1 MVTPSSGGSIKVV
14 HYALDEVSVDGG
26 MDVILR
32 GVIDQVSLQGIKVD
46 DYQREILSGV
56 RFESLV
62 EAFQRGDRV
71 QDITLGMRGARVM
84 ERSDAIYL
92 QDDVF
97 VIDGL
102 QRIQAA
108 IRAMRE
114 KPDTVVRLGA
124 VIYFDTK
131 YEWERKQFE
140 ILNLHRTKVSP
151 NVLLRNMRTTYPVIA
166 TLFSMSG
173 DDKGFTLHDRVCWTQ
188 RMRRSDVVSALTMI
202 KTLGALHA
210 HVGSGRSNKIDEL
223 MPGLQQIMER
233 VGRNTFRDNTR
244 AFFDLVDACWGI
256 RQATYNGSPQLR
268 GTFLRCLAMVF
279 SKHAQY
285 FFKDNRLVIDADTR
299 RKLGQFPVADQH
311 VASLAGSSGKG
322 SEILYILIINHIN
335 KGRRTR
341 RLIEV
346 ETVDVGDDDA
356 DTDTEDQNGEE

>member
-1 MVTPSSGGSIKVV
+1 MVTPGSGSIKVV
-14 HYALDEVSVDGG
+14 HYALDEISVDGG
-26 MDVILR
+26 TDIILR
-32 GVIDQVSLQGIKVD
+32 GVIDQESLSGIKVD
-46 DYQREILSGV
+46 HYQREILSGV
-56 RFESLV
+56 RFNSLV
-62 EAFQRGDRV
+62 EAFQKGDRV

-84 ERSDAIYL
+84 ERGGAIYL

-102 QRIQAA
+102 QRIQTAM
-108 IRAMRE
+108 RAMHE

-124 VIYFDTK
+124 VIYFNTE
-131 YEWERKQFE
+131 YEWEQKQFE

-151 NVLLRNMRTTYPVIA
+151 NVLLRNMRTRYSVIA
-166 TLFSMSG
+166 TIFSMSG
-173 DDKGFTLHDRVCWTQ
+173 EDKGFVLYGRVCWTQ
-188 RMRRSDVVSALTMI
+188 RMRRSDVISALTMI
-202 KTLGALHA
+202 KTLGTLHA
-210 HVGSGRSNKIDEL
+210 HIGSGRSNKIDEL

-233 VGRNTFRDNTR
+233 VGRNTFRDNIRT
-244 AFFDLVDACWGI
+244 FFDLVDVCWGI

-285 FFKDNRLVIDADTR
+285 FFKDNRLVIDSDTR
-299 RKLGQFPVADQH
+299 RKLAQFPVSDQN
-311 VASLAGSSGKG
+311 VANLAGSSGKG

-346 ETVDVGDDDA
+346 ETIDVGDDDA
-356 DTDTEDQNGEE
+356 DIEDQDGEE